1 MKICAVICE
10 YNPFH
15 KGHKHQIDVIKS
27 KSENPIVAIMS
38 GNFTQRGDIAV
49 IDKFKRTEIALDN
62 GVDLV
67 IELPAVYAVSSAEN
81 FAKAGVKIAQA
92 LGVTENLCFSAEEK
106 NTDLLFE
113 IANAFDREDFNSKVK
128 EFMDKGD
135 YYPIAVQKAVEVTV
149 SKDAANTVTKANNIL
164 SVEYL
169 KALKNTDIK
178 PMIIERIGVGHDCT
192 ECSGDITSASNI
204 RKMINEKS
212 DNIFEYMPTCN
223 KELFENPANL
233 DNLEKIILYKLRT
246 MSREDIEKLP
256 DVNEGLEN
264 RIYTSVKNSTTLQ
277 ELINNIK
284 TKRYTMARIRRIIIC
299 ALLGITKDMQ
309 SIDVPYIRVLGFDKK
324 GGELLKQAK
333 LPLITNV
340 SDGYKNLDKN
350 AKKIFDVDLLASDL
364 YSLGTGS
371 ILPCSIDFTN
381 RIIKRH

>member
-1 MKICAVICE
+1 MKASGIICE

-128 EFMDKGD
+128 EFMDNGD

-149 SKDAANTVTKANNIL
+149 SKDAADTVTKANNIL

-169 KALKNTDIK
+169 KALKNT
-178 PMIIERIGVGHDCT
+178 
-192 ECSGDITSASNI
+192 
-204 RKMINEKS
+204 
-212 DNIFEYMPTCN
+212 
-223 KELFENPANL
+223 
-233 DNLEKIILYKLRT
+233 
-246 MSREDIEKLP
+246 SR
-256 DVNEGLEN
+256 
-264 RIYTSVKNSTTLQ
+264 
-277 ELINNIK
+277 
-284 TKRYTMARIRRIIIC
+284 
-299 ALLGITKDMQ
+299 
-309 SIDVPYIRVLGFDKK
+309 
-324 GGELLKQAK
+324 
-333 LPLITNV
+333 
-340 SDGYKNLDKN
+340 
-350 AKKIFDVDLLASDL
+350 
-364 YSLGTGS
+364 
-371 ILPCSIDFTN
+371 
-381 RIIKRH
+381 